1 MHDAESPGQFAVR
14 GVVQYLKETNWSLGE
29 AG

>member
-14 GVVQYLKETNWSLGE
+14 GVVQYLKETNWRIG
-29 AG
+29 GR

>member
-14 GVVQYLKETNWSLGE
+14 GVEPYLRQTNWRIG
-29 AG
+29 GR